1 MKPRQRGLSLA
12 FSTRRRSPA
21 LGRYVRHLRRTAG
34 VRRLQVLVQVNP
46 GRQSLPEVYNGFLAQ
61 ARHETLCL
69 LHDDL
74 RFARN
79 RRWGRQIL
87 QAFARH
93 PDYAVFSA
101 AGSVSLDSHGVYW
114 LPPQDMLGRVSHRLG
129 GKIYPSTYCP
139 EFATPLPAL
148 VLDGLLLALQR
159 ARLQARFDEALPG
172 FHFYDIAFSLQQ
184 ALAAQQQGAPGCGVL
199 TRLGLT
205 HLSPGRPDAAF
216 EALRQRFC
224 QRYAAALPA
233 RLPLPPRYTSQLP
246 GLAPT
251 TPPPRVAL
259 WLWHHQPDSDPE
271 ALRQLFAQSALPPQE
286 VCLFAQ
292 TSCPPFGGPLQ
303 PVADWADLQ
312 QALLAQAAASTAEYL
327 LLLDTRVWPWQDW
340 LPALLRRFRQH
351 PQLGLLGVRLHYADT
366 GAVYHAGLAWVLDQG
381 VPVDVALRGI
391 HSPFGYRERLEPG
404 LLGCSGVWML
414 RRQHFIDWGGWYGS
428 AWLPGFALGRRAR
441 AAGWDCAVDGQL
453 AGAWQ
458 AGVEIPDPQAYAAFV
473 AQIPRLAAL

>member
-34 VRRLQVLVQVNP
+34 VHRLQVLVKLNP
-46 GRQSLPEVYNGFLAQ
+46 GQQSLAEVYNGFLAQ
-61 ARHETLCL
+61 ACHDTLCL

-87 QAFARH
+87 QAFARY
-93 PDYAVFSA
+93 PDYAAFSA
-101 AGSVSLDSHGVYW
+101 AGSVSLESHGVYW
-114 LPPQDMLGRVSHRLG
+114 LPPQEMLGQVSHRLG
-129 GKIYPSTYCP
+129 RKIYPSTYCP
-139 EFATPLPAL
+139 EFDAPLPAL

-159 ARLQARFDEALPG
+159 PRLRARFDEALPG

-184 ALAAQQQGAPGCGVL
+184 ALAAVQQGAAGCGVL
-199 TRLGLT
+199 TRLGVT

-216 EALRQRFC
+216 ESLRQHFC
-224 QRYAAALPA
+224 QRYASVLPA
-233 RLPLPPRYTSQLP
+233 RLALPPRYARQLP

-251 TPPPRVAL
+251 TAAPRVAL
-259 WLWHHQPDSDPE
+259 WLWHYHSDPDPE
-271 ALRQLFAQSALPPQE
+271 ALRQHFMQSALPPQE

-292 TSCPPFGGPLQ
+292 TAWTPFGGPVQ
-303 PVADWADLQ
+303 PVANWVALQ
-312 QALLAQAAASTAEYL
+312 QALLTQAAASQADYL
-327 LLLDTRVWPWQDW
+327 LILDTRAWPWQDW

-351 PQLGLLGVRLHYADT
+351 PQLGLLGLRLHYADT
-366 GAVYHAGLAWVLDQG
+366 GAVYHTGLEWVLDRGQ
-381 VPVDVALRGI
+381 PVDVALRGI
-391 HSPFGYRERLEPG
+391 HSPFGYREYLEHG

-414 RRQHFIDWGGWYGS
+414 RRQHFIDWGGWRGS
-428 AWLPGFALGRRAR
+428 AWLPGFALGLRAR

-453 AGAWQ
+453 AGGWQ
-458 AGVEIPDPQAYAAFV
+458 AAERPPDPGAYAEFL
-473 AQIPRLAAL
+473 AQLRRWQSV